1 MKQYDKIY
9 VPHDP
14 KMHGVYMDDNYRVS
28 HEGFVGPTGHP
39 VEVFPMHGVIVL
51 TLEEL
56 KDVWESAS
64 AMPDLP
70 GVLELYLKSK
80 GIEL

>member
-9 VPHDP
+9 VPNEMLGAFEACDIRSGNP
-14 KMHGVYMDDNYRVS
+14 ERGRLYKEEN
-28 HEGFVGPTGHP
+28 
-39 VEVFPMHGVIVL
+39 VIVL

-56 KDVWESAS
+56 KELWESAS
-64 AMPDLP
+64 TMPALP
-70 GVLELYLKSK
+70 GVFELYFKSK

>member
-1 MKQYDKIY
+1 MKQYK
-9 VPHDP
+9 
-14 KMHGVYMDDNYRVS
+14 
-28 HEGFVGPTGHP
+28 
-39 VEVFPMHGVIVL
+39 EVFVIKPTSEGSAKSPRLSNGQPLDLKQNVVVL

-64 AMPDLP
+64 TMPDLP